1 MTAGTNARRA
11 ADLMVDC
18 LRAHGVDRIFCV
30 PGESYLALLDA
41 LHDAPD
47 IDLVAARH
55 EGGAGFMAL
64 ADAKIT
70 GRAGV
75 CAVSRGPGATNA
87 AIAVHMAEQD
97 AVPLVL
103 LIGQVARADLGRG
116 AFQEIDYGQAFGAIA
131 KGVWEVREAERLP
144 EVLARAFHL
153 ALSETPGPCVIA
165 LPEDMLSDAV
175 AAEVVAPLPLAQASP
190 SARDIEATIAL
201 LAESERPLVIAGG
214 RATEP
219 AGRAALQAA
228 AEAHD
233 LAVAL
238 AFKRQDGFPNDHPNF
253 AGYLGFKI
261 PPAQVEAMAE
271 ADLVLAVG
279 ARLNDTTTQGYRL
292 PRAPGPD
299 QPLIHVHPDPGKIGA
314 VFQTTLGLA
323 VDPVAFL
330 EALAQRVPARGHQR
344 VPARQAWL
352 AGLSERA
359 RALAAYIPSDPSDGV
374 DFGAVVAALGRSAAA
389 DAVVITDAG
398 NFGGWVHRHWPWQ
411 PGNLLLGLVG
421 GAMGFGVPAAVAAAL
436 RLPGRQVL
444 SFIGDGGM
452 LMTGGELATAM
463 QAGRGRAGGGLKLI
477 VSNNRSYGTIRLHQ
491 ERDYPRRVSGT
502 DLANPDFAA
511 WARSFG
517 AEGIVVETEAE
528 IAAAVERTLAAEGS
542 VVVDVRSSLEAISA
556 YTTLAKL
563 RGGR

>member
-1 MTAGTNARRA
+1 MATGSNTRRA
-11 ADLMVDC
+11 ADVMVES
-18 LRAHGVDRIFCV
+18 LRAHGVERIFCV

-87 AIAVHMAEQD
+87 SIAVHVAEQD

-103 LIGQVARADLGRG
+103 LIGQVGRADRGLG
-116 AFQEIDYGQAFGAIA
+116 AFQEIDYGVMFGGIA
-131 KGVWEVREAERLP
+131 KGVWEVSDAEQLP
-144 EVLARAFHL
+144 EVVARAFHL

-165 LPEDMLSDAV
+165 LPEDMLTDAV
-175 AAEVVAPLPLAQASP
+175 AAEVIAPLPLAQAAP
-190 SARDIEATIAL
+190 SAGDIDSVVAL

-228 AEAHD
+228 AEAHG

-238 AFKRQDGFPNDHPNF
+238 AFKRQDGFANDHPNF

-261 PPAQVEAMAE
+261 PPAQVDAMAA
-271 ADLVLAVG
+271 ADLILAVG

-292 PRAPGPD
+292 PRAPEPE
-299 QPLIHVHPDPGKIGA
+299 QPLIHVHPDPDQIGS

-330 EALAQRVPARGHQR
+330 KALAARGHEPVPARK
-344 VPARQAWL
+344 AWL
-352 AGLSERA
+352 AALNERA
-359 RALAAYIPSDPSDGV
+359 RALAAYSPAQPSDGV
-374 DFGAVVAALGRSAAA
+374 DFGAVVDAFARRAAA

-398 NFGGWVHRHWPWQ
+398 NFGSWVHRHWPWQ

-421 GAMGFGVPAAVAAAL
+421 GAMGFGVPGAIAAAL

-452 LMTGGELATAM
+452 LMTGGELATAV
-463 QAGRGRAGGGLKLI
+463 QAGAALKLI
-477 VSNNRSYGTIRLHQ
+477 VSNNRSYGTIRLYQ
-491 ERDYPRRVSGT
+491 ERDYPRRISGT

-511 WARSFG
+511 WAQSFG
-517 AEGIVVETEAE
+517 AEGIAIAREDE
-528 IAAAVERTLAAEGS
+528 IEDAVERTLAAEGS
-542 VVVDVRSSLEAISA
+542 VVLEVRSSLEAISA
-556 YTTLAKL
+556 YTTLEKL

>member
-1 MTAGTNARRA
+1 
-11 ADLMVDC
+11 MVKC

-103 LIGQVARADLGRG
+103 LIGQVARADRGRG
-116 AFQEIDYGQAFGAIA
+116 AFQEIDYATAFGAIA
-131 KGVWEVREAERLP
+131 KGVWEVHEAEQLP
-144 EVLARAFHL
+144 EVVARAFHL
-153 ALSETPGPCVIA
+153 ALSETPGPCIIA
-165 LPEDMLSDAV
+165 LPEDMLSDMTG
-175 AAEVVAPLPLAQASP
+175 AEVLAPLPHAQATP
-190 SARDIEATIAL
+190 SARDIEAVIAL

-261 PPAQVEAMAE
+261 PPAQVEALAE
-271 ADLVLAVG
+271 ADLILAVG

-292 PRAPGPD
+292 PRAPEPD
-299 QPLIHVHPDPGKIGA
+299 QPLIHVHGDPDRIGT
-314 VFQTTLGLA
+314 VFQTALGLA
-323 VDPVAFL
+323 ADPVAFL
-330 EALAQRVPARGHQR
+330 EALAARSHERVPARK
-344 VPARQAWL
+344 AWL
-352 AGLSERA
+352 EGLNARA
-359 RALAAYIPSDPSDGV
+359 RRLAVYTPAHPSDGV
-374 DFGAVVAALGRSAAA
+374 DFGAVVDAFGRQAAA

-398 NFGGWVHRHWPWQ
+398 NFGSWVHRHWPWR
-411 PGNLLLGLVG
+411 PENLLLGLVG
-421 GAMGFGVPAAVAAAL
+421 GAMGFGVPGAVAAAL

-452 LMTGGELATAM
+452 LMTGGELATAV
-463 QAGRGRAGGGLKLI
+463 RAGAALKLI
-477 VSNNRSYGTIRLHQ
+477 VSNNESYGTIRLHQ
-491 ERDYPRRVSGT
+491 ERDYPGRISATG
-502 DLANPDFAA
+502 LANPDFAA

-528 IAAAVERTLAAEGS
+528 IDAVVERALAAQDS
-542 VVVDVRSSLEAISA
+542 VLLDVRSSLEAISA
-556 YTTLAKL
+556 YTTLDKL

>member
-1 MTAGTNARRA
+1 MATGSNTRRA
-11 ADLMVDC
+11 ADVMVES
-18 LRAHGVDRIFCV
+18 LRAHGVERIFCV

-87 AIAVHMAEQD
+87 SIAVHVAEQD

-103 LIGQVARADLGRG
+103 LIGQVGRADRGLG
-116 AFQEIDYGQAFGAIA
+116 AFQEIDYGVMFGGIA
-131 KGVWEVREAERLP
+131 KGVWEVSDAEQLP
-144 EVLARAFHL
+144 EVVARAFHL

-165 LPEDMLSDAV
+165 LPEDMLTDAV
-175 AAEVVAPLPLAQASP
+175 AAEVIAPLPLAQAAP
-190 SARDIEATIAL
+190 SAGDIDSVVAL

-228 AEAHD
+228 AEAHG

-238 AFKRQDGFPNDHPNF
+238 AFKRQDGFANDHPNF

-261 PPAQVEAMAE
+261 PPAQVDAMAA
-271 ADLVLAVG
+271 ADLILAVG

-292 PRAPGPD
+292 PRAPEPE
-299 QPLIHVHPDPGKIGA
+299 QPLIHVHPDPDQIGS
-314 VFQTTLGLA
+314 VFQTALGLA

-330 EALAQRVPARGHQR
+330 EALAGRGHEPVPARK
-344 VPARQAWL
+344 AWCAAL
-352 AGLSERA
+352 NERA
-359 RALAAYIPSDPSDGV
+359 RALAIYSPARPNDGV
-374 DFGAVVAALGRSAAA
+374 DFGAVVDAFARRAAA

-398 NFGGWVHRHWPWQ
+398 NFGSWVHRHWPWQ

-421 GAMGFGVPAAVAAAL
+421 GAMGFGVPGAVAAAL

-452 LMTGGELATAM
+452 LMTGGELATAV
-463 QAGRGRAGGGLKLI
+463 QAGAALKLI
-477 VSNNRSYGTIRLHQ
+477 VSNNRSYGTIRLYQ
-491 ERDYPRRVSGT
+491 ERDYPRRISGT

-511 WARSFG
+511 WAQSFG
-517 AEGIVVETEAE
+517 AEGIAIAREDE
-528 IAAAVERTLAAEGS
+528 IEDAVERTLAAEGS
-542 VVVDVRSSLEAISA
+542 VVLEVRSSLEAISA
-556 YTTLAKL
+556 YTTLEKL

>member
-1 MTAGTNARRA
+1 MATGSNTRRA
-11 ADLMVDC
+11 ADVMVES
-18 LRAHGVDRIFCV
+18 LRAHGVERIFCV

-87 AIAVHMAEQD
+87 SIAVHVAEQD

-103 LIGQVARADLGRG
+103 LIGQVGRADRGRG
-116 AFQEIDYGQAFGAIA
+116 AFQEIDYGVMFGGIA
-131 KGVWEVREAERLP
+131 KGVWEVSDAAQLP
-144 EVLARAFHL
+144 EVVARAFHL
-153 ALSETPGPCVIA
+153 ALSDTPGPCVIA
-165 LPEDMLSDAV
+165 LPEDMLTDAV
-175 AAEVVAPLPLAQASP
+175 AAEVIAPLPRVQAAP
-190 SARDIEATIAL
+190 SAGDIDAAVAL

-228 AEAHD
+228 AEAHG

-238 AFKRQDGFPNDHPNF
+238 AFKRQDGFANDHPNF

-261 PPAQVEAMAE
+261 PPAQVDAMAA
-271 ADLVLAVG
+271 ADLILAVG

-292 PRAPGPD
+292 PRAPEPE
-299 QPLIHVHPDPGKIGA
+299 QPLIHVHPDPDQIGS

-330 EALAQRVPARGHQR
+330 EALADRRHEPVPARK
-344 VPARQAWL
+344 AWCAAL
-352 AGLSERA
+352 NERA
-359 RALAAYIPSDPSDGV
+359 RALAIYTPAQPCDGV
-374 DFGAVVAALGRSAAA
+374 DFGAVVDAFGRRAAA

-398 NFGGWVHRHWPWQ
+398 NFGSWVHRHWPWQ

-421 GAMGFGVPAAVAAAL
+421 GAMGFGVPCAVAAAL

-452 LMTGGELATAM
+452 LMTGGELATAV
-463 QAGRGRAGGGLKLI
+463 QAGAALKLI
-477 VSNNRSYGTIRLHQ
+477 VSNNRSYGTIRLYQ
-491 ERDYPRRVSGT
+491 ERDYPRRISGT

-511 WARSFG
+511 WAQSFG
-517 AEGIVVETEAE
+517 AEGIAIAREDE
-528 IAAAVERTLAAEGS
+528 IEDAVERTVAAEGS
-542 VVVDVRSSLEAISA
+542 VVLEVRSSLEAISA
-556 YTTLAKL
+556 YTTLEKL

>member
-11 ADLMVDC
+11 ADVMVES
-18 LRAHGVDRIFCV
+18 LRAHGVERIFCV

-87 AIAVHMAEQD
+87 SIAVHVAEQD

-103 LIGQVARADLGRG
+103 LIGQVGRADRGRG
-116 AFQEIDYGQAFGAIA
+116 AFQEIDYGVMFGDIA
-131 KGVWEVREAERLP
+131 KGVWEVSDAAQLP
-144 EVLARAFHL
+144 EVVARAFHL

-165 LPEDMLSDAV
+165 LPEDMLADAV
-175 AAEVVAPLPLAQASP
+175 AAEVVAPLPLARVVP
-190 SARDIEATIAL
+190 SAGDIDAAVAL

-228 AEAHD
+228 AEAHG

-238 AFKRQDGFPNDHPNF
+238 AFKRQDGFANDHPNF

-261 PPAQVEAMAE
+261 PPAQVDAMAA
-271 ADLVLAVG
+271 ADLILAVG

-292 PRAPGPD
+292 PRAPAPE
-299 QPLIHVHPDPGKIGA
+299 QPLIHVHPDPDQIGT

-323 VDPVAFL
+323 VDPIAFL
-330 EALAQRVPARGHQR
+330 EALAARGHEPVPART
-344 VPARQAWL
+344 AWRAAL
-352 AGLSERA
+352 NQRA
-359 RALAAYIPSDPSDGV
+359 RALAAYTPARPSDGV
-374 DFGAVVAALGRSAAA
+374 DFGAVVDAFGRRAAA

-398 NFGGWVHRHWPWQ
+398 NFGSWVHRHWPWQ

-421 GAMGFGVPAAVAAAL
+421 GAMGFGVPGAVAAAL

-452 LMTGGELATAM
+452 LMTGGELATAV
-463 QAGRGRAGGGLKLI
+463 QAGAALKLI
-477 VSNNRSYGTIRLHQ
+477 VSNNRSYGTIRLYQ
-491 ERDYPRRVSGT
+491 ERDYPRRISGT

-511 WARSFG
+511 WAQSFG
-517 AEGIVVETEAE
+517 AEGIAIAREDE
-528 IAAAVERTLAAEGS
+528 IEDAVERTLAAEGS
-542 VVVDVRSSLEAISA
+542 VVLEVRSSLEAISA
-556 YTTLAKL
+556 YTTLDKL

>member
-1 MTAGTNARRA
+1 MATGSNIRRA
-11 ADLMVDC
+11 ADVMVES
-18 LRAHGVDRIFCV
+18 LRAHGVERIFCV

-87 AIAVHMAEQD
+87 SIAVHVAEQD

-103 LIGQVARADLGRG
+103 LIGQVGRADRGRG
-116 AFQEIDYGQAFGAIA
+116 AFQEIDYGVMFGDIA
-131 KGVWEVREAERLP
+131 KGVWEVSDAEQLP
-144 EVLARAFHL
+144 EVVARAFHL

-165 LPEDMLSDAV
+165 LPEDMLTDAV
-175 AAEVVAPLPLAQASP
+175 AAEVIAPLPLAQAAP
-190 SARDIEATIAL
+190 SVGDIDAVVAL

-228 AEAHD
+228 AEAHG

-238 AFKRQDGFPNDHPNF
+238 AFKRQDGFANDHPNF

-261 PPAQVEAMAE
+261 PPAQVDAMAA
-271 ADLVLAVG
+271 ADLILAVG

-292 PRAPGPD
+292 PRAPEPE
-299 QPLIHVHPDPGKIGA
+299 QPLIHVHPDPDQIGS

-330 EALAQRVPARGHQR
+330 EALAARGHEPVPART
-344 VPARQAWL
+344 AWL
-352 AGLSERA
+352 AALNERA
-359 RALAAYIPSDPSDGV
+359 RALAIYTPAQPSDGV
-374 DFGAVVAALGRSAAA
+374 DFGAVVDAFARRAAA

-398 NFGGWVHRHWPWQ
+398 NFGSWVHRHWPWQ

-452 LMTGGELATAM
+452 LMTGGELATAV
-463 QAGRGRAGGGLKLI
+463 QAGAALKLI
-477 VSNNRSYGTIRLHQ
+477 VSNNRSYGTIRLYQ
-491 ERDYPRRVSGT
+491 ERDYPRRISGT

-511 WARSFG
+511 WAQSFG
-517 AEGIVVETEAE
+517 AEGIAIAREDE
-528 IAAAVERTLAAEGS
+528 IEDAVERTLAAEGS
-542 VVVDVRSSLEAISA
+542 VVLEVRSSLEAISA
-556 YTTLAKL
+556 YTTLEKL

>member
-1 MTAGTNARRA
+1 MTAAKNTRRA
-11 ADLMVDC
+11 ADVVVESF
-18 LRAHGVDRIFCV
+18 RAHGVDRIFCV

-70 GRAGV
+70 GRVGV

-87 AIAVHMAEQD
+87 SIAVHMAEQD

-116 AFQEIDYGQAFGAIA
+116 AFQEIDYAKAFGAIA
-131 KGVWEVREAERLP
+131 KGVWEVREAEQLP

-153 ALSETPGPCVIA
+153 ALSETPGPCIIS

-175 AAEVVAPLPLAQASP
+175 AAAVVAPLPLAQAAP
-190 SARDIEATIAL
+190 SARDIEATMAL

-271 ADLVLAVG
+271 ADLILAVG

-299 QPLIHVHPDPGKIGA
+299 QPLIHVHSDPDQIGA
-314 VFQTTLGLA
+314 VFRTELGIA
-323 VDPVAFL
+323 ADPVAFL
-330 EALAQRVPARGHQR
+330 KALAAHRHER

-352 AGLSERA
+352 KGLSERA
-359 RALAAYIPSDPSDGV
+359 RALAAYTPSQPRDGV
-374 DFGAVVAALGRSAAA
+374 DFGAVVAAFARRAAA

-398 NFGGWVHRHWPWQ
+398 NFGSWVHRHWPWQ

-421 GAMGFGVPAAVAAAL
+421 GAMGFGVPGAVAAAL

-463 QAGRGRAGGGLKLI
+463 HAGGQGRAALKLI

-491 ERDYPRRVSGT
+491 ERDYPHRTSGT

-511 WARSFG
+511 WAQSFG
-517 AEGIVVETEAE
+517 AEGITIETEADIE
-528 IAAAVERTLAAEGS
+528 AAVDRTLAAQGS
-542 VVVDVRSSLEAISA
+542 VLLEVRSSLEAISA
-556 YTTLAKL
+556 YTTLDKL

>member
-1 MTAGTNARRA
+1 MTTGSNARRA
-11 ADLMVDC
+11 ADVMVESF
-18 LRAHGVDRIFCV
+18 RAHGVDRIFCV

-41 LHDAPD
+41 LHDAAD

-87 AIAVHMAEQD
+87 SIAVHMAEQD

-103 LIGQVARADLGRG
+103 LIGQVARADLGRC
-116 AFQEIDYGQAFGAIA
+116 AFQEIDYGKAFGAIA
-131 KGVWEVREAERLP
+131 KGVWEVRDAEQLP
-144 EVLARAFHL
+144 EVLAGAFHL
-153 ALSETPGPCVIA
+153 ALSETPGPCIIA
-165 LPEDMLSDAV
+165 LPEDMLSDMIG
-175 AAEVVAPLPLAQASP
+175 AEVVAPLAHAQAAP
-190 SARDIEATIAL
+190 SARDIEAVLAL

-219 AGRAALQAA
+219 AGRTALQAA
-228 AEAHD
+228 AEAHH
-233 LAVAL
+233 LAVVL
-238 AFKRQDGFPNDHPNF
+238 AFKRQDGFANDHPNF

-271 ADLVLAVG
+271 ADLILAVG

-292 PRAPGPD
+292 PRAPTPE
-299 QPLIHVHPDPGKIGA
+299 QPLIHVHPDPDQIGA

-330 EALAQRVPARGHQR
+330 AALAARGQEPVPARET
-344 VPARQAWL
+344 WL
-352 AGLSERA
+352 AGLNERA
-359 RALAAYIPSDPSDGV
+359 RTLAAYTPAQPADGV
-374 DFGAVVAALGRSAAA
+374 DFGAVVSAFARRAAA

-398 NFGGWVHRHWPWQ
+398 NFGSWVHRHWPWQ

-421 GAMGFGVPAAVAAAL
+421 GAMGFGVPGAVAAAL

-463 QAGRGRAGGGLKLI
+463 QHGAALKLI

-491 ERDYPRRVSGT
+491 ERDYPHRVSAT
-502 DLANPDFAA
+502 DLANPDFSA

-517 AEGIVVETEAE
+517 AEAIVV
-528 IAAAVERTLAAEGS
+528 
-542 VVVDVRSSLEAISA
+542 
-556 YTTLAKL
+556 
-563 RGGR
+563 

>member
-1 MTAGTNARRA
+1 MATGSNTRRA
-11 ADLMVDC
+11 ADVMVEC
-18 LRAHGVDRIFCV
+18 LRAHGVERIFCV

-47 IDLVAARH
+47 IDLVSARH

-87 AIAVHMAEQD
+87 SIAVHVAEQD

-103 LIGQVARADLGRG
+103 LIGQVGRADRGRG
-116 AFQEIDYGQAFGAIA
+116 AFQEIDYGVMFGDIA
-131 KGVWEVREAERLP
+131 KGVWEVSDAEQLP
-144 EVLARAFHL
+144 EVVARAFHL

-165 LPEDMLSDAV
+165 LPEDMLTDAV
-175 AAEVVAPLPLAQASP
+175 AAEVIAPLPRAQAAP
-190 SARDIEATIAL
+190 SAGDIDAAVAL

-228 AEAHD
+228 AEAHG

-238 AFKRQDGFPNDHPNF
+238 AFKRQDGFANDHPNF

-261 PPAQVEAMAE
+261 PPAQVDAMAE
-271 ADLVLAVG
+271 ADLILAVG

-292 PRAPGPD
+292 PRAPEPE
-299 QPLIHVHPDPGKIGA
+299 QPLIHVHPDPDQIGT
-314 VFQTTLGLA
+314 VFQTALGLA

-330 EALAQRVPARGHQR
+330 AALAGRGHEPVPART
-344 VPARQAWL
+344 AWRAAL
-352 AGLSERA
+352 NERA
-359 RALAAYIPSDPSDGV
+359 RALAAYSPTQPSDGV
-374 DFGAVVAALGRSAAA
+374 DFGAVVDAFARRAAA

-398 NFGGWVHRHWPWQ
+398 NFGSWVHRHWPWQ

-436 RLPGRQVL
+436 RCPGRQVL
-444 SFIGDGGM
+444 SFVGDGGM
-452 LMTGGELATAM
+452 LMTGGELATAV
-463 QAGRGRAGGGLKLI
+463 QAGAALKLI
-477 VSNNRSYGTIRLHQ
+477 VSNNRSYGTIRLYQ
-491 ERDYPRRVSGT
+491 ERDYPRRISGT

-511 WARSFG
+511 WAQSFG
-517 AEGIVVETEAE
+517 AEGIAIAREDE
-528 IAAAVERTLAAEGS
+528 IEDAVERTLAASGS
-542 VVVDVRSSLEAISA
+542 VVLEVRSSLEAISA
-556 YTTLAKL
+556 YTTLEKL
-563 RGGR
+563 RGGQ

>member
-1 MTAGTNARRA
+1 MSPKSNVRRA
-11 ADLMVDC
+11 ADVMVESF
-18 LRAHGVDRIFCV
+18 RAHGVDRIFCV

-87 AIAVHMAEQD
+87 SIAVHMAEQD

-116 AFQEIDYGQAFGAIA
+116 AFQEIDYAKAFGAIA
-131 KGVWEVREAERLP
+131 KGVWEVRDAEQLP

-190 SARDIEATIAL
+190 SARDIEAAIAL

-219 AGRAALQAA
+219 AGRATLQAA

-271 ADLVLAVG
+271 ADLILAVG

-292 PRAPGPD
+292 PRAPEPE
-299 QPLIHVHPDPGKIGA
+299 QPLIHVHPDPDKIGT
-314 VFQTTLGLA
+314 VFRTTLGLA

-330 EALAQRVPARGHQR
+330 EALADRGHERVPARKT
-344 VPARQAWL
+344 WL
-352 AGLSERA
+352 AGLNERA
-359 RALAAYIPSDPSDGV
+359 RALVAYTPSDPGDGV
-374 DFGAVVAALGRSAAA
+374 DFGAVVAAIARQAAA

-398 NFGGWVHRHWPWQ
+398 NFGSWVHRHWPWQ

-421 GAMGFGVPAAVAAAL
+421 GAMGFGVPGAVAAAL

-444 SFIGDGGM
+444 TFIGDGGM

-463 QAGRGRAGGGLKLI
+463 PAGGQGGAPLKLI

-502 DLANPDFAA
+502 ELANPDFAA

-517 AEGIVVETEAE
+517 AEGITIESEAE
-528 IAAAVERTLAAEGS
+528 IEDAVERALAAEGS
-542 VVVDVRSSLEAISA
+542 VLLEVRSSLEAISA
-556 YTTLAKL
+556 YTTLDKL

>member
-1 MTAGTNARRA
+1 MATGSNTLRA
-11 ADLMVDC
+11 ADVMVES
-18 LRAHGVDRIFCV
+18 LRAHGVERIFCV

-87 AIAVHMAEQD
+87 SIAVHVAEQD

-103 LIGQVARADLGRG
+103 LIGQVGRADRGRG
-116 AFQEIDYGQAFGAIA
+116 AFQEIDYGVMFGGIA
-131 KGVWEVREAERLP
+131 KGVWEVSDAEQLP
-144 EVLARAFHL
+144 EVVARAFHL

-165 LPEDMLSDAV
+165 LPEDMLTDAV
-175 AAEVVAPLPLAQASP
+175 AAEVIAPLPLAQAAP
-190 SARDIEATIAL
+190 SAGDIDSVVAL

-228 AEAHD
+228 AEAHG

-238 AFKRQDGFPNDHPNF
+238 AFKRQDGFANDHPNF

-261 PPAQVEAMAE
+261 PSAQVDAMAA
-271 ADLVLAVG
+271 ADLILAVG

-292 PRAPGPD
+292 PRAPKPE
-299 QPLIHVHPDPGKIGA
+299 QPLIHVHPDPDQIGS
-314 VFQTTLGLA
+314 VFQTALGLA

-330 EALAQRVPARGHQR
+330 EALAARGHEPVPARK
-344 VPARQAWL
+344 AWCAAL
-352 AGLSERA
+352 NERA
-359 RALAAYIPSDPSDGV
+359 RALAAFSPAQPSDGV
-374 DFGAVVAALGRSAAA
+374 DFGAVVDAFARRAAA

-398 NFGGWVHRHWPWQ
+398 NFGSWVHRHWPWQ

-452 LMTGGELATAM
+452 LMTGGELATAV
-463 QAGRGRAGGGLKLI
+463 QAGAALKLI
-477 VSNNRSYGTIRLHQ
+477 VSNNRSYGTIRLYQ
-491 ERDYPRRVSGT
+491 ERDYPRRISGT

-511 WARSFG
+511 WAQSFG
-517 AEGIVVETEAE
+517 AEGIAIAREDE
-528 IAAAVERTLAAEGS
+528 IEDAVERTLAAEGS
-542 VVVDVRSSLEAISA
+542 VVLEVRSSLEAISA
-556 YTTLAKL
+556 YTTLEKL